1 MQFEFPVLNMMH
13 LDKVHDIVKKL
24 FDSFG
29 DFVSRPIFFVT
40 NVKVDKLILHEKE
53 SLRGSS

>member
-24 FDSFG
+24 FDSFR
-29 DFVSRPIFFVT
+29 DFVSRSIFFVA
-40 NVKVDKLILHEKE
+40 NVKMDELVLYEKE
-53 SLRGSS
+53 SLRGSF